1 MQALSR
7 ADLIRGNWGR
17 RRQAQLYPP
26 GALPDTQ
33 LENRCTR
40 CGDCARACPEGI
52 ITAGQGGFPVLDMK
66 RGGCSFCGQCQAA
79 CPSGALSR
87 QAAHSLPWQAVIAKN
102 CLAAQQIECRVCG
115 ESCDADAIRFE
126 LAIGQAP
133 RPLLALEACTGCGEC
148 VRACPAAA
156 ITLAPTPHKDKQ
168 P

>member
-79 CPSGALSR
+79 CPSDALSR